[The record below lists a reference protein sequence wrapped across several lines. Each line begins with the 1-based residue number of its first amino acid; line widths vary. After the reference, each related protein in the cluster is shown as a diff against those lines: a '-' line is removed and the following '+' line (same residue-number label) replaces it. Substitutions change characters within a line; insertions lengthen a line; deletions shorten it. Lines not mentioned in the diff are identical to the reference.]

1 VIDFSLSLLL
11 PGALILILLSLALY
25 YIWAAMP
32 RSGTVE
38 WIHMREKRPFGF
50 RGGRHKLTWRDAVAI
65 GVIVILWGALSFFNL
80 GDRTAP
86 QTFHRFESNQHVVI
100 DLGQPTNVGQV
111 RYYTGLN
118 TGEYVLE
125 FSADGHVW
133 RPQGDM
139 PQRFSDL
146 FKWLDAGVTDGFGV
160 QFIRLSADRGP
171 LYLGELAIYDQ
182 AGWLLDAGRFH
193 LEWSSPVA
201 ASTYLFDEQS
211 TIPAERTFLNS
222 SYFDEIYHARTAYE
236 HILQMEPYER
246 SHPPLGKIIIGIGI
260 QIFGMTPFGWRFM
273 GALAGTV
280 ILALFYLLVK
290 GMFGRQLV
298 AVCATIVF
306 ASSFMHFAQTRIA
319 TIDTYAVLFV
329 LLQFWFLYRYISL
342 DYETPFKKTLLP
354 LGLAG
359 LFFGLGAAAK
369 WTSLFFVPAMGILWL
384 IYQVLRNRHWRKNEK
399 PGAGKHTL
407 YTILA
412 CFGFFVVI
420 PGIVYYLSYIP
431 YGQAEGV
438 GLFSGEYFRIVIEN
452 QQFMF
457 GYHSGERSEHGF
469 ASNWYQ
475 WVLNIRPI
483 LYYRGIRPGGM
494 YALIAA
500 FGNPAVYW
508 GGLLAMFAMPVAAFR
523 RGDGRALAILI
534 GYVSLLLPWI
544 FISRPTFAYHY
555 FISIIFLCLALA
567 YVFDHLMRRRRGM
580 YQTVILSFTIGCALL
595 FGLFYP
601 VLSGHPVSE
610 WYLQNVLRW
619 FTSWPFAV

>member
-1 VIDFSLSLLL
+1 MIDFSLSLLL
-11 PGALILILLSLALY
+11 PGALILMLLSLALY
-25 YIWAAMP
+25 YVWAAMP
-32 RSGTVE
+32 RSDTVE

-50 RGGRHKLTWRDAVAI
+50 YGGRHKLTLRDALAI
-65 GVIVILWGALSFFNL
+65 GIIVVLWCALSFFNL

-86 QTFHRFESNQHVVI
+86 QTFHRFESDQHVVI
-100 DLGQPTNVGQV
+100 DLGQPMDVGRV

-125 FSADGHVW
+125 FSADGQFW
-133 RPQGDM
+133 QKQGDM
-139 PQRFSDL
+139 PQAVPDL
-146 FKWLDAGVTDGFGV
+146 FKWLEADVVNGTGV
-160 QFIRLSADRGP
+160 QFIRLSARQGP
-171 LYLGELAIYDQ
+171 LYLGELAIYGQD
-182 AGWLLDAGRFH
+182 GWLLNAGRFN
-193 LEWSSPVA
+193 LEWSSPRA

-211 TIPAERTFLNS
+211 TIPPERTFLNS

-236 HILQMEPYER
+236 HILQMDPYEI

-273 GALAGTV
+273 GALAGAV
-280 ILALFYLLVK
+280 ILALFYMLVK
-290 GMFGRQLV
+290 GLFGRQLV
-298 AVCATIVF
+298 AVCATVVF
-306 ASSFMHFAQTRIA
+306 ASSFMHFTQTRIA

-342 DYETPFKKTLLP
+342 DYETPLQKTLLP

-369 WTSLFFVPAMGILWL
+369 WTSLFFAPAMVALWV
-384 IYQVLRNRHWRKNEK
+384 IYQVLRNRHWRKIEK
-399 PGAGKHTL
+399 SGVRKHTL
-407 YTILA
+407 LTILF
-412 CFGFFVVI
+412 CVGCFVVI

-438 GLFSGEYFRIVIEN
+438 GPFSGEYFRIVTEN
-452 QQFMF
+452 QRFML

-475 WVLNIRPI
+475 WVLNTRPI

-494 YALIAA
+494 HALIAA
-500 FGNPAVYW
+500 FGNPVVYW
-508 GGLLAMFAMPVAAFR
+508 GGLLAIFAMPAAAFR
-523 RGDGRALAILI
+523 RSDGRALAILV
-534 GYVSLLLPWI
+534 GYVSLLLPWV

-567 YVFDHLMRRRRGM
+567 YVFDHLVRRRRGL
-580 YQTVILSFTIGCALL
+580 YKTAIVGFTVGCGLL
-595 FGLFYP
+595 FLVFYP
-601 VLSGHPVSE
+601 VLSGHPVSG

-619 FTSWPFAV
+619 FTSWPFVA